1 MKFKQMS
8 DFKAIR
14 QEIVQKTIEYYQAK
28 FTSSNFISG
37 KSRVN
42 YAGRVFDEKELVY
55 VGEGWNCFLRVAEHT
70 RKDSDKLFTKWNFIE
85 ITDENERKQ
94 VEREL
99 RSKFKPKY
107 NRG

>member
-1 MKFKQMS
+1 METKLQNK
-8 DFKAIR
+8 IE
-14 QEIVQKTIEYYQAK
+14 EIE
-28 FTSSNFISG
+28 SSSQPLTGNCSG
-37 KSRVN
+37 V
-42 YAGRVFDEKELVY
+42 YFLFDEKELIY

-85 ITDENERKQ
+85 IADENERKQ

-107 NRG
+107 NRV